1 MLNVGQFRFQSCSQ
15 FCIYCPTPFQPL
27 LYFNGVWV
35 SDNRVAYAIQNETL
49 VLNISNATTSDFG
62 VYEIVLVYCRTY
74 VGLWCFPDYFWY
86 VSWYISLQQI
96 ESFTVQQYGKRVIS
110 LSLSYLP
117 HTSSTSGLPTSCT
130 TTLQP

>member
-1 MLNVGQFRFQSCSQ
+1 MLNVGQFQFQSCLQ
-15 FCIYCPTPFQPL
+15 FCIYCPFQPL
-27 LYFNGVWV
+27 LYFNGVQL
-35 SDNRVAYAIQNETL
+35 SDSRVAYAFQNETL

-62 VYEIVLVYCRTY
+62 VYEIVLEYCGTY
-74 VGLWCFPDYFWY
+74 VYLGCFPYYFRYVFWY
-86 VSWYISLQQI
+86 ILLQQI

-130 TTLQP
+130 TTPQP